1 MTYPVDEQ
9 PALVLDGILIEEK
22 YRADKTLAREIGC
35 EICDPH
41 EYVEASTSFEHEES
55 NRLLCKEAD
64 DDSMPLD
71 TRPVLGCSPKSKLE
85 QDQSEHGDCAI
96 AVVCTLVPQYAG
108 Q

>member
-22 YRADKTLAREIGC
+22 CRADKSLTREIGC

-41 EYVEASTSFEHEES
+41 KDMEASTRLEHDES
-55 NRLLCKEAD
+55 NRLLCNEAD
-64 DDSMPLD
+64 NDSVPLD
-71 TRPVLGCSPKSKLE
+71 TRPVLGRSPKSKLE
-85 QDQSEHGDCAI
+85 QDQSEHGDCAVTI
-96 AVVCTLVPQYAG
+96 VRTLVPQYAG